1 MAARAK
7 AQGSRWL
14 DAGFLAGALL
24 LAGCAAS
31 ATRPLQFL
39 SGAELSYPPAAKAA
53 GVEGHV
59 VVRYDVS
66 AAGAVVNARVVEAA
80 PPGIFDEAALE
91 CVKQWR
97 FKARMA
103 NGEAV
108 PSGDRV
114 STVRFRLGAGNEYP
128 SY

>member
-1 MAARAK
+1 MAAMAK
-7 AQGSRWL
+7 GQGSRWL
-14 DAGFLAGALL
+14 AAGFLAGALL
-24 LAGCAAS
+24 LAGCAAP

-39 SGAELSYPPAAKAA
+39 SGAELAYPPAAKAA

-66 AAGAVVNARVVEAA
+66 AAGAVVNARVVEAV
-80 PPGIFDEAALE
+80 PPGIFDEAALQ
-91 CVKQWR
+91 CVRQWR

-108 PSGDRV
+108 PTGDRV
-114 STVRFRLGAGNEYP
+114 STVRFRLGAANEYANH
-128 SY
+128 